1 MGLKGFTGVDSEG
14 FSGGLAL
21 FWHES
26 IEVIVKDATAR
37 YIDVWMRI
45 SPDEPMF
52 HATFVYGEP
61 RTENRHRM
69 WSSLSTLCASSSLPW
84 ALIGDF
90 NEALWSY
97 EHFSAV
103 PRAESQMAAFRDC
116 VQRCGLSDL
125 GFSGLPFTYDNRR
138 AGNNNVQ
145 VRLDRALADNAWRDI
160 YSDSTVVH
168 LVTPCSDHCP
178 LLWSLAREVRTPQ
191 VRSCLRYEIFWERD
205 AALKEVIE
213 TSWKGLGPMQDLGG
227 VTRGL
232 ASVMSSLHQ
241 CGKRKF
247 GNVTRELA
255 RLREKLSSLQAS
267 NAPREEIRV
276 TMDLMNEIL
285 YREEMLWLQRS
296 RIDWMREGD
305 RNTKVFHQKAVWR
318 ARRNKILKLRDDMG
332 VFKTVPSDM
341 QRMSVSHFK
350 FLYTRDPSLDHTS
363 ITDLIQEKI
372 TEDMNNDLCKEFT
385 DKEIADAEN
394 QI

>member
-1 MGLKGFTGVDSEG
+1 
-14 FSGGLAL
+14 
-21 FWHES
+21 
-26 IEVIVKDATAR
+26 
-37 YIDVWMRI
+37 
-45 SPDEPMF
+45 
-52 HATFVYGEP
+52 
-61 RTENRHRM
+61 
-69 WSSLSTLCASSSLPW
+69 
-84 ALIGDF
+84 
-90 NEALWSY
+90 
-97 EHFSAV
+97 
-103 PRAESQMAAFRDC
+103 
-116 VQRCGLSDL
+116 
-125 GFSGLPFTYDNRR
+125 
-138 AGNNNVQ
+138 
-145 VRLDRALADNAWRDI
+145 
-160 YSDSTVVH
+160 
-168 LVTPCSDHCP
+168 
-178 LLWSLAREVRTPQ
+178 
-191 VRSCLRYEIFWERD
+191 LRYEIFWERD
-205 AALKEVIE
+205 AALKEVIKS
-213 TSWKGLGPMQDLGG
+213 SWKGLGPMQDLGG